1 VGIFL
6 LVTACINF
14 VNLATAQAVKRA
26 KEVGVRKA
34 LGGDRNQLIGQF
46 IGETALITLAAV
58 LLSTVLAVSLLPVL
72 NAFMDV
78 QIPLR
83 PAHRLATVR
92 VPVRAVRADE
102 PAFGLYPAIVLSGF
116 KPVEALK
123 SKMTTT
129 SVAGLSL
136 RRSLVVVQ
144 FVISQVL
151 VIGTLVAINQ
161 MQYFKNAP
169 LGFNKTPSLRC
180 RCPKTRRKPPSSA
193 PCTAN
198 LPTSTTWKA

>member
-1 VGIFL
+1 
-6 LVTACINF
+6 
-14 VNLATAQAVKRA
+14 
-26 KEVGVRKA
+26 
-34 LGGDRNQLIGQF
+34 
-46 IGETALITLAAV
+46 
-58 LLSTVLAVSLLPVL
+58 
-72 NAFMDV
+72 
-78 QIPLR
+78 
-83 PAHRLATVR
+83 
-92 VPVRAVRADE
+92 
-102 PAFGLYPAIVLSGF
+102 VLSGF

-161 MQYFKNAP
+161 MQYLRMHRWAS
-169 LGFNKTPSLRC
+169 TRMPSLRC